1 MNSNLI
7 QIAFVIDK
15 SGSMSHL
22 IDDTVGGF
30 NAFIEKYQ
38 NESIDGLLTV
48 TLFDD
53 KYRFLHDQVNLSNAK
68 PMTRDAYME
77 GGMGCTALY
86 DAVGATIDHV
96 GQRLADMS
104 EEDRPSKIL
113 FVITTDGYENAS
125 QKYSRSKVKEM
136 IQHQTDKYSWE
147 FIFLGANL
155 NAEET
160 ADSIGIKAERAMN
173 YCASSVGVKAV
184 YDIAGEIGREYVC
197 ATQATSSA
205 TIDSLVCSLK
215 DENGFIDSGE
225 SSTSAID
232 VIIAAGNTN
241 IVDSDTLSSCL
252 YGAADGGLVCD
263 CCKIDACTS
272 AVSANINAVNTSA
285 IEASVSD
292 LLYRGATATCASL

>member
-1 MNSNLI
+1 MNNNLI

-22 IDDTVGGF
+22 VDDTVGGF

-53 KYRFLHDQVNLSNAK
+53 KYRFLHDQANLSEAK

-96 GQRLADMS
+96 GQRLADMN
-104 EEDRPSKIL
+104 EEDRPGKIL

-136 IQHQTDKYSWE
+136 IQHQTEKYSWE

-173 YCASSVGVKAV
+173 YCASAAGVNAV
-184 YDIAGEIGREYVC
+184 YDVVGEIGREYVC
-197 ATQATSSA
+197 SAQETSSA
-205 TIDSLVCSLK
+205 TLDTLVCSLK
-215 DENGFIDSGE
+215 DEKGFIDSGNL
-225 SSTSAID
+225 SAPAID
-232 VIIAAGNTN
+232 AINDVGNVYAVSFDDLSVGLSHACSN
-241 IVDSDTLSSCL
+241 IN
-252 YGAADGGLVCD
+252 
-263 CCKIDACTS
+263 ACTS
-272 AVSANINAVNTSA
+272 AASSDVNTVDASA
-285 IEASVSD
+285 IEASVAD
-292 LLYRGATATCASL
+292 MLYRGSTVTTAHP

>member
-1 MNSNLI
+1 MNNNLI

-22 IDDTVGGF
+22 VDDTVGGF

-53 KYRFLHDQVNLSNAK
+53 KYRFLHDQTNLADAK
-68 PMTRDAYME
+68 PMTRGAYME

-96 GQRLADMS
+96 GQRLADMN
-104 EEDRPSKIL
+104 EEDRPGKIL

-136 IQHQTDKYSWE
+136 IQHQTEKYSWE

-173 YCASSVGVKAV
+173 YCASSGGVKAV
-184 YDIAGEIGREYVC
+184 YNVAGEIGREYVC
-197 ATQATSSA
+197 ATQANSSA

-215 DENGFIDSGE
+215 DENGFIDSGNL
-225 SSTSAID
+225 STSAID
-232 VIIAAGNTN
+232 AINAVGNVN
-241 IVDSDTLSSCL
+241 AVSIDDLSACLSHSADS
-252 YGAADGGLVCD
+252 GVVCD
-263 CCKIDACTS
+263 CSNITVCTS
-272 AVSANINAVNTSA
+272 SKISDLNAVNTSA

-292 LLYRGATATCASL
+292 LLYRGSTVTSAHT

>member
-1 MNSNLI
+1 MNNNLI

-15 SGSMSHL
+15 SGSMSNL
-22 IDDTVGGF
+22 VDDTVGGF

-53 KYRFLHDQVNLSNAK
+53 KYRFLHDQANLSDAK

-96 GQRLADMS
+96 GQRLADMN
-104 EEDRPSKIL
+104 EEDRPGKIL
-113 FVITTDGYENAS
+113 FIITTDGYENAS

-173 YCASSVGVKAV
+173 YCTSSSGIKSV
-184 YDIAGEIGREYVC
+184 YDIAGEIGREY
-197 ATQATSSA
+197 AFSTQATSSA
-205 TIDSLVCSLK
+205 TLDSLVCSLK
-215 DENGFIDSGE
+215 DENGFIDS
-225 SSTSAID
+225 SNLSASAID
-232 VIIAAGNTN
+232 AFNAVGNVN
-241 IVDSDTLSSCL
+241 AVSIDDLSACL
-252 YGAADGGLVCD
+252 SRSIDGGVVCD
-263 CCKIDACTS
+263 CSNITACASTKAS
-272 AVSANINAVNTSA
+272 EVNTSV
-285 IEASVSD
+285 IEASVAD
-292 LLYRGATATCASL
+292 MLYRGSTVTTAHL

>member
-96 GQRLADMS
+96 GQRLTAMN
-104 EEDRPSKIL
+104 EEERPGKIL
-113 FVITTDGYENAS
+113 FVITTDGHENAS
-125 QKYSRSKVKEM
+125 QEYSRSKVKEM

-184 YDIAGEIGREYVC
+184 YDVAGEIGREYVC
-197 ATQATSSA
+197 ATQANSSA

-215 DENGFIDSGE
+215 DENGFIDSGNL
-225 SSTSAID
+225 SASAID
-232 VIIAAGNTN
+232 ALIAAGNPN

-252 YGAADGGLVCD
+252 YGTAD
-263 CCKIDACTS
+263 S
-272 AVSANINAVNTSA
+272 WAVSANVNAINTSA
-285 IEASVSD
+285 IEASASD
-292 LLYRGATATCASL
+292 LLYRGVTLTNATL